1 MPDRDASKPGEMTR
15 IADLL
20 DRAGDGDAWHGP
32 SLATLLRDVSGKRAA
47 AHPIRGAH
55 SIWELVRHI
64 AVWERVVARRLGGE
78 RVEPTTEEDW
88 PDVPAPTEG
97 AWQRDLDGLQQT
109 RSELRRA
116 LVAFDERRLSE
127 LVPGRNHSFYVMA
140 HGVVQ
145 HDLYHAGQIAL
156 LKRAG

>member
-1 MPDRDASKPGEMTR
+1 MPQTSERLDEMAR

-32 SLATLLRDVSGKRAA
+32 SLTALLADIPAKRAA
-47 AHPIRGAH
+47 AHPIPGAH

-88 PDVPAPTEG
+88 PPVPAPTTG
-97 AWQRDLDGLQQT
+97 AWKRDVDDLQRARG
-109 RSELRRA
+109 ELRGA
-116 LVAFDERRLSE
+116 LLAFDERRLDE
-127 LVPGRNHSFYVMA
+127 RVPGRDHSYYVMA
-140 HGVVQ
+140 HGAVQ
-145 HDLYHAGQIAL
+145 HDLYHAGQIAI